1 MCWIRLRNWEKDR
14 GEKTTQSMQNARSAD
29 SGSAGHKTVKTVG
42 CNNCELMTQ
51 CSMLS
56 ISLSLFVYFVP
67 LSACHPGRS
76 SQNKSLHTWSEY
88 FPFSHFQFPMTST
101 RLGPEQHVQ
110 PALGGLCW
118 IYRRRNCNKK
128 HMLSLWNGYT
138 YVNTHVHVCAYV
150 NELCIMNE
158 IDRRML
164 WLCELRRGLGQP
176 QRVEVKEAK
185 RFPKVLSPPCVL
197 YMCTGVL
204 VSFAQPAVAVPRW
217 PA

>member
-51 CSMLS
+51 CALLS
-56 ISLSLFVYFVP
+56 VSLSLS
-67 LSACHPGRS
+67 LSTLCRCLPATLGAAVKTRVCTRGV
-76 SQNKSLHTWSEY
+76 NI
-88 FPFSHFQFPMTST
+88 FHFQFPMTST
-101 RLGPEQHVQ
+101 RLGPEKHVQ

-138 YVNTHVHVCAYV
+138 YVNTHVHVFAYV

-176 QRVEVKEAK
+176 QREAK

-197 YMCTGVL
+197 YMCPGVL